1 MPQKK
6 KPGGRKSVPPR
17 KKSAVRAKPA
27 TPRKTAV
34 KRAAQPVDR
43 PAAKASIKAV
53 KRAKPA
59 APVPQVKPEPKSPFG
74 AKDLERFQK
83 LLMDLRARLSGQ
95 ISALASESLTVADE
109 TPSEDRTDDFDREFA
124 LNVAGSVQDALFEI
138 DEALRRIQEGRYGVC
153 EISAKPIEKERLK
166 ALPYARFCVAVQQD
180 MERGRTRYR
189 PFGNPIVQAPDH
201 EPRAVEA
208 EEPE

>member
-6 KPGGRKSVPPR
+6 KAVARKPAPPQ
-17 KKSAVRAKPA
+17 KKPAVKAKSAAPKH
-27 TPRKTAV
+27 
-34 KRAAQPVDR
+34 AAPKF
-43 PAAKASIKAV
+43 AA
-53 KRAKPA
+53 AKPA
-59 APVPQVKPEPKSPFG
+59 AKPALKTVKRVKPAAPAPQAKPQAKSPYG
-74 AKDLERFQK
+74 ANELERFKK
-83 LLMDLRARLSGQ
+83 LLLDLRARLTGQ
-95 ISALASESLTVADE
+95 ISSLANESLTVADE

-138 DEALRRIQEGRYGVC
+138 DEALRRILEGRYGIC
-153 EISAKPIEKERLK
+153 EISGKAIEKERLK

-201 EPRAVEA
+201 EPGAVEA